1 MNRCATVTRARD
13 VIYWGTARLLRRL
26 ITARKSG
33 PLFLTDRKAKP
44 SAAKTD
50 TDDSTGRA
58 RRAATLFEEQTA
70 GMRRGPFTLH
80 SRLAHADADG
90 VERTHLGAQP
100 GEVRE
105 GVG

>member
-44 SAAKTD
+44 SAAKN
-50 TDDSTGRA
+50 RH
-58 RRAATLFEEQTA
+58 R
-70 GMRRGPFTLH
+70 
-80 SRLAHADADG
+80 
-90 VERTHLGAQP
+90 
-100 GEVRE
+100 
-105 GVG
+105 